1 MRGSSTES
9 ANSAPPVESSN
20 TQNVDID
27 VVEESSSSTLPST
40 GEPKIC
46 IVDLKLNKI
55 GNNRIAELG
64 ARSSGEFVTSVFKA
78 KPASNFLDY
87 LERQSS
93 NGGAPILISNSSL
106 LLTSVL
112 AECLTDLPDAT
123 RERIERTM
131 AGMAVESCGIV
142 GKRLMYSYCEVCEI
156 L

>member
-55 GNNRIAELG
+55 GNNRIAELA

-78 KPASNFLDY
+78 KPASNFIDY
-87 LERQSS
+87 LERQSA
-93 NGGAPILISNSSL
+93 NGGAPIVISNSSL

-112 AECLTDLPDAT
+112 AECLTDLDGQWDDAT
-123 RERIERTM
+123 RERIERTVS
-131 AGMAVESCGIV
+131 GMAVESCGV
-142 GKRLMYSYCEVCEI
+142 GGPGLKGD
-156 L
+156 